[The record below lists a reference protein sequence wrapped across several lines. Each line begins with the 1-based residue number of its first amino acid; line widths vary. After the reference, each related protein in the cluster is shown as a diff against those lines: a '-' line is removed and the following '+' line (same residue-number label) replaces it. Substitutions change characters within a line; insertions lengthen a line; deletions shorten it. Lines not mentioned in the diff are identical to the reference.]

1 MPACA
6 QHGTASES
14 EGPSEFLVSAH
25 GLLPYFLRFLE
36 GDSELIVGCGNSALS
51 ELLSEARSI
60 PVRISMDND
69 QSIIQQMREKCPAL
83 QWEVADATAM
93 PYADCAFDSVVDKS
107 LLDFLIYTARD
118 EHAISKMLLECH
130 RVTRPEGRCI
140 FLSWCPPREMAVH
153 MAGCEWQLQIVKL
166 EAPCTDTGQVP
177 VDATIVEVPIGEFGA
192 KSGLDVRTEQYEH
205 RTNFYIYVCS
215 VSAAQPVEKSADDL
229 AEEGDFQAAIQA
241 FTNMLTLSPCDAKL
255 YESIAQCHM
264 MLDNEDQ
271 VRKCLV
277 YALKATLLDEQWA
290 DGQLT
295 LARCHLCN
303 CNFNLAVQA
312 FHKVLQLDPSMT
324 EQVEEDL
331 AIANAKAMEGKRR
344 AGIEGWLENKHN
356 DMPLTC
362 PPCSAPL

>member
-51 ELLSEARSI
+51 ELLSEARSV

-93 PYADCAFDSVVDKS
+93 PYPDCAFDSVVDKS

-215 VSAAQPVEKSADDL
+215 VRAAQPVEKSADDL
-229 AEEGDFQAAIQA
+229 AEEGDFQGAIQA
-241 FTNMLTLSPCDAKL
+241 FTNMLTLSPCDPKL
-255 YESIAQCHM
+255 YESIAQCHL

-312 FHKVLQLDPSMT
+312 FHRVLQLDPSMT
-324 EQVEEDL
+324 DEVEEDL

-344 AGIEGWLENKHN
+344 VGIEGWLENKHN

-362 PPCSAPL
+362 SPCSVPL